1 MESFGQRRKPHSLID
16 KDTPLVLIVLGA
28 WPALW
33 CFLVPGQI
41 CPSHAVISLMT
52 SAPPRRNM
60 KCFRGGW
67 RENMHVGI
75 LHFRPVHGRL
85 RLSSGE

>member
-33 CFLVPGQI
+33 CCLVPGQI
-41 CPSHAVISLMT
+41 CLSHAVISVIDACT
-52 SAPPRRNM
+52 PRR
-60 KCFRGGW
+60 
-67 RENMHVGI
+67 I
-75 LHFRPVHGRL
+75 
-85 RLSSGE
+85 